1 MAATCCLIVTLAA
14 EVVGYAGLIRA
25 DQNGTV
31 EELKTHGDHFVNSK
45 IAEHSGRIVR
55 ATGDRLLVEFESPAE
70 AVACAVELQSGI
82 IDRNIGTSPDRRIT
96 FRIGVA
102 VDEVARNDDDLIT
115 RAVAALPTDTLAT
128 LIKPGS
134 EIFGDGRKTAVRLA
148 ALAEPAGIC
157 ISGAVRDAVSDQL
170 PYVFEDIGIQN
181 LDIRTAPVRCY
192 AMGPGSMPLASPRRQ
207 IPQSRPK
214 RLRSAAVAAG
224 VFAMFGVWGLALWAW
239 LGANSSKA
247 PVPTAVSV
255 ASQIASVG
263 NTSGGAVPAGS
274 TLQSPLVSAAGEKET
289 QASSSPPTLFEI
301 GAAVARGDQPTSL
314 LYINPGNGTASV
326 ASIQVPSL
334 LQTRPDSGL
343 AGVGSLQLPPLL
355 QTMLDSGGVADR
367 STGTYWSQ
375 LLRNKSEW
383 YQTRRRSTEPGQSAA
398 GRGG

>member
-31 EELKTHGDHFVNSK
+31 EELNTHGDHFVNSK

-55 ATGDRLLVEFESPAE
+55 ATGDRLLVEFGSPAE

-102 VDEVARNDDDLIT
+102 IDEVARNDDDLIT

-128 LIKPGS
+128 LVKPGS
-134 EIFGDGRKTAVRLA
+134 EIFDDGRKTAVRLA

-192 AMGPGSMPLASPRRQ
+192 AMGRGSLPLAPRRRQ
-207 IPQSRPK
+207 IPQRRPT

-224 VFAMFGVWGLALWAW
+224 VFAMFGVWGLALWTW

-247 PVPTAVSV
+247 PISAVSV
-255 ASQIASVG
+255 ASQISSVG
-263 NTSGGAVPAGS
+263 NTSGGAVPTGS

-289 QASSSPPTLFEI
+289 RAWSSLPTLFEI
-301 GAAVARGDQPTSL
+301 GSAVARGDQPTSL
-314 LYINPGNGTASV
+314 LYINPGNGTANV
-326 ASIQVPSL
+326 ASIQPPSL
-334 LQTRPDSGL
+334 LRTRPDSGL